1 MIIVGLKPTPQ
12 TQYKFLK
19 PKPIPFMN
27 TSSTDP
33 LEAATAAANVQ
44 NPEAQKEQAGNKPP
58 VESLAGC
65 LAWLPATKSDTAVD
79 KPSPKGK
86 DKSSDPCFYLANANL
101 IIDKHAKLIPSSD
114 PMLAFTWGNHLFI
127 LRVGVESNDKTAS
140 TNRGARNAIGNK
152 SKRGNK
158 LEFIKHGEWKCR
170 DVIVGMQWIN
180 RQVRKKELF
189 SCWFLCILPYCLL

>member
-19 PKPIPFMN
+19 PKPIQFMN

-33 LEAATAAANVQ
+33 LEVAATNT
-44 NPEAQKEQAGNKPP
+44 EAQKEQAGNKPP

-86 DKSSDPCFYLANANL
+86 ILYLNHY
-101 IIDKHAKLIPSSD
+101 IIIS
-114 PMLAFTWGNHLFI
+114 
-127 LRVGVESNDKTAS
+127 
-140 TNRGARNAIGNK
+140 
-152 SKRGNK
+152 
-158 LEFIKHGEWKCR
+158 
-170 DVIVGMQWIN
+170 
-180 RQVRKKELF
+180 
-189 SCWFLCILPYCLL
+189 